1 MSPEFKTPPKLGEP
15 EGVDRAFA
23 NVLFKKPLT
32 ASFQQSSILINN
44 MNDVAWYAL
53 GAVAAA
59 LTSFGFVP
67 QIVKMWRSKSV
78 RDVSPLMIVQF
89 IAGGSLW
96 VVYGVHLNNNWVIIA
111 ANLVS
116 LTILI
121 TALLLYFRLFKRE
134 QH

>member
-1 MSPEFKTPPKLGEP
+1 
-15 EGVDRAFA
+15 
-23 NVLFKKPLT
+23 
-32 ASFQQSSILINN
+32 
-44 MNDVAWYAL
+44 MNDVAWYAV

-67 QIVKMWRSKSV
+67 QIVKMWQTKSV

-89 IAGGSLW
+89 IAGVLLW
-96 VVYGVHLNNNWVIIA
+96 TVYGVHLRDPVVMA

-121 TALLLYFRLFKRE
+121 AALLLYFRLFKRE

>member
-1 MSPEFKTPPKLGEP
+1 
-15 EGVDRAFA
+15 
-23 NVLFKKPLT
+23 
-32 ASFQQSSILINN
+32 
-44 MNDVAWYAL
+44 MNDVAWYAV

-78 RDVSPLMIVQF
+78 RDVSPIMIVQF
-89 IAGGSLW
+89 IAGVLLW
-96 VVYGVHLNNNWVIIA
+96 TVYGVHLRDPVVMA

-121 TALLLYFRLFKRE
+121 AALLLYFRIFKRE

>member
-1 MSPEFKTPPKLGEP
+1 
-15 EGVDRAFA
+15 
-23 NVLFKKPLT
+23 
-32 ASFQQSSILINN
+32 
-44 MNDVAWYAL
+44 MNDVAWYAV

-67 QIVKMWRSKSV
+67 QIVKMWRTKSV
-78 RDVSPLMIVQF
+78 RDVSPIMIVQF
-89 IAGGSLW
+89 IAGVLLW
-96 VVYGVHLNNNWVIIA
+96 TIYGVHLRDPVVMA

-121 TALLLYFRLFKRE
+121 AALLLYFRLFKRE

>member
-1 MSPEFKTPPKLGEP
+1 
-15 EGVDRAFA
+15 
-23 NVLFKKPLT
+23 
-32 ASFQQSSILINN
+32 
-44 MNDVAWYAL
+44 MNDVAWYAV

-67 QIVKMWRSKSV
+67 QIVKMWRTKSV
-78 RDVSPLMIVQF
+78 RDVSPIMIVQF
-89 IAGGSLW
+89 IAGVLLW
-96 VVYGVHLNNNWVIIA
+96 TVYGVHLRDPVVMA

-121 TALLLYFRLFKRE
+121 AALLLYFRLFKRE

>member
-1 MSPEFKTPPKLGEP
+1 
-15 EGVDRAFA
+15 
-23 NVLFKKPLT
+23 
-32 ASFQQSSILINN
+32 
-44 MNDVAWYAL
+44 MNDMAWYAV

-67 QIVKMWRSKSV
+67 QIVKMWRTKSV
-78 RDVSPLMIVQF
+78 RDVSPIMIVQF
-89 IAGGSLW
+89 IAGVLLW
-96 VVYGVHLNNNWVIIA
+96 TVYGVHLRDPVVMA

-121 TALLLYFRLFKRE
+121 AALLLYFRLFKRE

>member
-1 MSPEFKTPPKLGEP
+1 
-15 EGVDRAFA
+15 
-23 NVLFKKPLT
+23 
-32 ASFQQSSILINN
+32 
-44 MNDVAWYAL
+44 MNDVAWYAV

-89 IAGGSLW
+89 IAGVLLW
-96 VVYGVHLNNNWVIIA
+96 TVYGVHLRDPVVMA

-116 LTILI
+116 LAILI
-121 TALLLYFRLFKRE
+121 VALLLYFRFFKRE

>member
-1 MSPEFKTPPKLGEP
+1 
-15 EGVDRAFA
+15 
-23 NVLFKKPLT
+23 
-32 ASFQQSSILINN
+32 
-44 MNDVAWYAL
+44 MNDIAWYAV

-78 RDVSPLMIVQF
+78 RDVSPIMIVQF
-89 IAGGSLW
+89 IAGVLLW
-96 VVYGVHLNNNWVIIA
+96 TVYGVHLRDPVVMA

-121 TALLLYFRLFKRE
+121 TALLLYFRIFKRE
-134 QH
+134 

>member
-1 MSPEFKTPPKLGEP
+1 
-15 EGVDRAFA
+15 
-23 NVLFKKPLT
+23 
-32 ASFQQSSILINN
+32 
-44 MNDVAWYAL
+44 MNDIAWYAV

-78 RDVSPLMIVQF
+78 RDVSPIMIVQF
-89 IAGGSLW
+89 IAGVLLW
-96 VVYGVHLNNNWVIIA
+96 TVYGVHLRDPVVMA

-121 TALLLYFRLFKRE
+121 AALLLYFRLFKRE
-134 QH
+134 QR

>member
-1 MSPEFKTPPKLGEP
+1 
-15 EGVDRAFA
+15 
-23 NVLFKKPLT
+23 
-32 ASFQQSSILINN
+32 
-44 MNDVAWYAL
+44 MNDVAWYAV

-78 RDVSPLMIVQF
+78 RDVSPIMIVQF
-89 IAGGSLW
+89 IAGVLLW
-96 VVYGVHLNNNWVIIA
+96 TVYGVHLRDPVVMA

-121 TALLLYFRLFKRE
+121 AALLLYFRLFKRE
-134 QH
+134 QR